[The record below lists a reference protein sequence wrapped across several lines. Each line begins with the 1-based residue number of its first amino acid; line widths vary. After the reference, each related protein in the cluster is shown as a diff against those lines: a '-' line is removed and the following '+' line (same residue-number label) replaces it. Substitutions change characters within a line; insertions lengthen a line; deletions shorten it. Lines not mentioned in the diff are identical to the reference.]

1 MFQPGK
7 HVHEPAKPK
16 KVVEK
21 VVTTDKAATTKAG
34 TSPTG
39 TTPTATTAS
48 PTEGVASFGRR
59 RVRTYS
65 AVTLS
70 YPLWHKSVPSS
81 LI

>member
-1 MFQPGK
+1 MSSPPWQDRRGMFQPGK

-59 RVRTYS
+59 RVRIS
-65 AVTLS
+65 
-70 YPLWHKSVPSS
+70 
-81 LI
+81 

>member
-21 VVTTDKAATTKAG
+21 VVTADKAATTKAG

-39 TTPTATTAS
+39 TTPTAATTS

-59 RVRTYS
+59 RVRIS
-65 AVTLS
+65 
-70 YPLWHKSVPSS
+70 
-81 LI
+81 